1 MVELATLATVASVV
15 GASVSAA
22 GTIAAGSD
30 AKNAA
35 EFKAK
40 QEEQK
45 ANEVRASGSRQMLQ
59 ERRQKDLALSTLTAR
74 AAASSG
80 DTTDPT
86 VVNLAGGIEREG
98 EIQALDAFYKG
109 ENAARGYQDQAM
121 ATRASGASAQR
132 ASYYKAG
139 GTILEGGS
147 SLMKQYGNKVF
158 G

>member
-40 QEEQK
+40 QK